1 MGTWFCYEW
10 HESPTALQIFLDGK
24 ELTDVDEPWVEPVL
38 VSLVL
43 GFERFS
49 GGTPGDVWIDDVA
62 INSAQV
68 GCN

>member
-1 MGTWFCYEW
+1 M
-10 HESPTALQIFLDGK
+10 
-24 ELTDVDEPWVEPVL
+24 WVEPTV

-49 GGTPGDVWIDDVA
+49 GGMPGDVWIDDVA
-62 INSAQV
+62 VSSAQI